1 MATSIISIVNHKG
14 GVGKTTSAVNIGAGL
29 NLLGKKVLLVDLDP
43 QANLTVHLGFSPN
56 LEKTIYGALKGKY
69 PIPIDTVK
77 PGLDVVVSTLDLA
90 GAEIELSSETGREI
104 ILKELLEKVQSQY
117 DYILID
123 CPPSLGLLT
132 VNSLS
137 ASKQVII
144 TVEPGTFSLMGM
156 SKLFEVIDKVKNRIN
171 KELTKYKILIT
182 KYDGRK
188 AIQKEFVEVI
198 KQTYKDK
205 VFNTVI
211 RTNVTL
217 EEATT
222 QGVSVFETDS
232 KSNGSEDY
240 MNVCHEITKEN

>member
-1 MATSIISIVNHKG
+1 MAAKVISFVNHKG

-29 NLLGKKVLLVDLDP
+29 NRIGKKVLLVDLDP
-43 QANLTVHLGFSPN
+43 QANLTIHLGLSPN
-56 LEKTIYGALKGKY
+56 SEKTIYGALKGKY
-69 PIPIDTVK
+69 PIPVETIK

-104 ILKELLEKVQSQY
+104 ILRELLEKVQSKY

-156 SKLFEVIDKVKNRIN
+156 TKLFEIIDKVKNRIN
-171 KELTKYKILIT
+171 KDLVQYKILIT
-182 KYDGRK
+182 KFDTRK
-188 AIQKEFVEVI
+188 AIQKEFVEAI
-198 KQTYKDK
+198 KQTYKNK
-205 VFNTVI
+205 VYSTII

-222 QGVSVFETDS
+222 QGNSVFETDA
-232 KSNGSEDY
+232 KSNGAEDY
-240 MNVCHEITKEN
+240 MNVCNEMIKEK